1 MLVLAAVVSAHIAY
15 GGDFTA
21 PLQIWDSGWYLRVA
35 AHFYPAVPPMAYGH
49 LTYGAGAFEPVFPVL
64 IRALE
69 ELSLPGLWA
78 AFTVSVVSGAAAVV
92 LVWYLARELCDD
104 TTARRATVLFMV
116 FPGMA
121 IVWGLLY
128 SECVGLA
135 LAAGCLLLLV
145 RRRWL
150 WAGLVGAA
158 ATATSA
164 LALPLALAALVAA
177 LGALRRGAPPWRAL
191 LAVVL
196 IPAGFVAF
204 AVGIGLYYHDLFFWW
219 HLQHQAW
226 GASVDFGRS
235 LVVGLAHPA
244 RITSEG
250 LGWLEWIGV
259 LAVAGA
265 VVALVRAKLA
275 APITIYCLGVFALLA
290 FSASLGFKPRLLT
303 WAFPCVI
310 AVAATSR
317 RRYCYAL
324 AVLFGCL
331 LPVVFVVYTAFGN
344 SVAQP

>member
-1 MLVLAAVVSAHIAY
+1 MLLVLAAVLSSRIAY
-15 GGDFTA
+15 GGHVSI
-21 PLQIWDSGWYLRVA
+21 PLQLWDSGWYLKVA
-35 AHFYPAVPPMAYGH
+35 AHFYPAVPAMAYGH
-49 LTYGAGAFEPVFPVL
+49 LTYAAGAFEPVFPVL
-64 IRALE
+64 VRAFE

-78 AFTVSVVSGAAAVV
+78 AFAVSFVAGAVAVV
-92 LVWYLARELCDD
+92 LVFYLARELCDER
-104 TTARRATVLFMV
+104 TARLATLLFSV

-121 IVWGLLY
+121 IAWGLLY

-135 LAAGCLLLLV
+135 LAAGCLSLLV

-158 ATATSA
+158 ATATSP

-177 LGALRRGAPPWRAL
+177 VQALRRGAPRRAL

-196 IPAGFVAF
+196 VPVGFVAF

-235 LVVGLAHPA
+235 LVVLLAHPG
-244 RITSEG
+244 RISAEG
-250 LGWLEWIGV
+250 LGWLEWLGV
-259 LAVAGA
+259 LAVVGA
-265 VVALVRAKLA
+265 LVALVRAKLP
-275 APITIYCLGVFALLA
+275 APITAYCFGVFALLA

-303 WAFPCVI
+303 WAFPSVM
-310 AVAATSR
+310 AVAATVR

-324 AVLFGCL
+324 AALFACL